1 VRSKT
6 VRLDKWT
13 RCWLAASV
21 VFGAALLFAAF
32 TVPAY
37 NGTISQTLVEA
48 SGKKVIFIVAV
59 PLVGALLAM
68 GTIAARR
75 RREREGVGITT
86 WLLLGALGALA
97 ALGVLT
103 IGPFV
108 AQCRSAYWWPYYESR
123 RRDACVRRGNRTL
136 NLSRR
141 HPSSCH

>member
-1 VRSKT
+1 M

-48 SGKKVIFIVAV
+48 NGKKVIFIVAV

-86 WLLLGALGALA
+86 WLLLGALG
-97 ALGVLT
+97 VLT

-108 AQCRSAYWWPYYESR
+108 APVPICLLVAVLRIQETGRVHSQGESHSQS
-123 RRDACVRRGNRTL
+123 L
-136 NLSRR
+136 
-141 HPSSCH
+141 

>member
-1 VRSKT
+1 M

-48 SGKKVIFIVAV
+48 NGKKVIFIVAV

-108 AQCRSAYWWPYYESR
+108 APVPICLLVAVLRIQETGRVRSQGES
-123 RRDACVRRGNRTL
+123 
-136 NLSRR
+136 
-141 HPSSCH
+141 HPQSL